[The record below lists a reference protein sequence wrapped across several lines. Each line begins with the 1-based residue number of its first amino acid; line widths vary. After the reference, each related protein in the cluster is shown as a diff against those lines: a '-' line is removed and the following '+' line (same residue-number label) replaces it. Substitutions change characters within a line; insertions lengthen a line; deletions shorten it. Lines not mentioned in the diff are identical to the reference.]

1 MIAIVDY
8 GAGNAASVARA
19 LARLGA
25 AHRMV
30 ARGGELEGAERV
42 ILPGVGHFGALL
54 RALDE
59 RGMRQPLQ
67 AFLASGRPFLGICAG
82 LQALYAASE
91 EAPGVAGLGHWP
103 GVIRRFPPGG
113 KIPHVGWAEVTPCRP
128 SRLLAGCGAAP
139 SFYFTHAY
147 CAPPDGF
154 TTAVAHYPAAFAAV
168 AEEGAVF
175 ATQFHPE
182 KSGDAGHRLLENFLR
197 LPPVPASVTATAA
210 APRRAPF
217 RRIIPC
223 LDVNAGRVV
232 KGVRFAGLRDSGD
245 PAELAAAYDQAGADE
260 LALLDVSASLERR
273 GTLLATVEA
282 VARGLRVPFLVGG
295 GVGSAAGGERLL
307 RAGADK
313 VAVNSAAA
321 ARPELIA
328 ELAAA
333 FGSQA
338 VVAAI
343 DARREGAGWQV
354 YTHGGQR
361 RTGRE
366 AVAWAREAA
375 AHGAGEILLTSMDR
389 DGTRAGF
396 DRALT
401 AAVAG
406 AVSIPVIA
414 SGGGG
419 TVADFAAVLEPG
431 GADAAL
437 AASIFHDGDTTPQA
451 LKQALAHAGI
461 AVRTQP

>member
-25 AHRMV
+25 AHRIV
-30 ARGGELEGAERV
+30 RDAGGVLAAERV
-42 ILPGVGHFGALL
+42 ILPGVGHFGALM

-59 RGMRQPLQ
+59 RGLRQPLLQ
-67 AFLASGRPFLGICAG
+67 FLASGRPFLGICVG
-82 LQALYAASE
+82 LQALYAGSE

-103 GVIRRFPPGG
+103 GHIRRFPPSG
-113 KIPHVGWAEVTPCRP
+113 KVPHVGWTEVTATLP
-128 SRLLAGCGAAP
+128 SRLLAGGGAAP

-147 CAPPDGF
+147 FAPPDAC
-154 TTAVAHYPAAFAAV
+154 TVAVAYYPSPFAAV
-168 AEEGAVF
+168 VESGAVF

-182 KSGDAGHRLLENFLR
+182 KSGDAGHRLLENFVS
-197 LPPVPASVTATAA
+197 LPPGPASVSIGAA
-210 APRRAPF
+210 APRRAPW

-245 PAELAAAYDQAGADE
+245 PAALAAAYDEAGADE

-273 GTLLATVEA
+273 ATLLATVEA
-282 VARGLRVPFLVGG
+282 VARQLRIPFLVGG
-295 GVGSAAGGERLL
+295 GVGSTADGERLL

-343 DARREGAGWQV
+343 DARREGAGWHV

-361 RTGRE
+361 PAGRD
-366 AVAWAREAA
+366 ALAWAREATA
-375 AHGAGEILLTSMDR
+375 NGAGEILLTSMDR
-389 DGTRAGF
+389 DGTRDGF
-396 DRALT
+396 DRELT

-419 TVADFAAVLEPG
+419 TAADFAAVLAPG

-437 AASIFHDGDTTPQA
+437 AASMFHDGGTTPQA
-451 LKQALAHAGI
+451 LKRALAQAGI
-461 AVRTQP
+461 AVRIQS

>member
-25 AHRMV
+25 AHRIV
-30 ARGGELEGAERV
+30 ASGDELDGAERV
-42 ILPGVGHFGALL
+42 ILPGVGHFGALM

-59 RGMRQPLQ
+59 RGLRPALLE
-67 AFLASGRPFLGICAG
+67 FLASGRPFLGICVG
-82 LQALYAASE
+82 LQALYAGSE

-103 GVIRRFPPGG
+103 GVIRRFPPTG
-113 KIPHVGWAEVTPCRP
+113 KIPHVGWTEVTATRAC
-128 SRLLAGCGAAP
+128 RLLAGCGAAP

-147 CAPPDGF
+147 FAPPDGR
-154 TTAVAHYPAAFAAV
+154 TAAVAHYPEAFAAV
-168 AEEGAVF
+168 AEDGAVF

-182 KSGDAGHRLLENFLR
+182 KSGADGHRLLENFLR
-197 LPPVPASVTATAA
+197 LPPGPASVSIGAA

-232 KGVRFAGLRDSGD
+232 KGVRFARLRDSGD
-245 PAELAAAYDQAGADE
+245 PAALAAAYDQAGADE

-273 GTLLATVEA
+273 ATLLATVEA
-282 VARGLRVPFLVGG
+282 VARCLRIPLLVGG
-295 GVGSAAGGERLL
+295 GVGAAADGERLL

-313 VAVNSAAA
+313 IAVNSAAS

-343 DARREGAGWQV
+343 DARREGGGWQV

-361 RTGRE
+361 AAGRD

-375 AHGAGEILLTSMDR
+375 ARGAGEILLTSMDR
-389 DGTRAGF
+389 DGTRDGF
-396 DRALT
+396 DRELT

-406 AVSIPVIA
+406 AVTIPVIA

-419 TVADFAAVLEPG
+419 RAADFAAVLAPG

-437 AASIFHDGDTTPQA
+437 AASIFHDGDTTPEA
-451 LKQALAHAGI
+451 LKRALAQAGV
-461 AVRTQP
+461 AVRIQP